1 MFSKSLEICLND
13 AFMQARDKRHEF
25 ITVEHLLLS
34 LLDNPEAGVALV
46 ACGANLDRLRAGL
59 GIFIDETTPHIPMNI
74 DRDIQPTLSFQRI
87 LQRAICQVQTS
98 GSSEVTGLHVLIAIF
113 GEQDSQA
120 VYFLNQENVTRVDVI
135 NYATQGASRNSQD
148 IEFRAPEMDS
158 PSLDNHVARDASEE
172 NLVETYAVNLNEKAR
187 AGKIDLLVGRAE
199 EVARCVQILCRRV
212 KNNPLLVGEAGV
224 GKTAVAE
231 GLAQLIVQGNV
242 PRTLAHC
249 TIYSLD
255 LGVML
260 AGTKYRGDFEKRF
273 KSVLKSL
280 SRNTGAIVFID
291 EIHNLVGAGSAT
303 GGTMDASNL
312 IKPLLSSG
320 DLRCMGATTYDEF
333 RNFIAKDPALLRRF
347 QKVDIEEPSAEQT
360 FAILK
365 GLKSYYEEYHNVRY
379 TDDALHRAIDLSTR
393 YMADRHLP
401 DKAIDVI
408 DEAGAYQA
416 LQSSVKRKNTLDEHD
431 IEEVIARM
439 ARIPVNTISQTD
451 RQVLK
456 KLPKQLKK
464 VVFGQDLAIDALAN
478 AIKLSR
484 SGLRDKNKPI
494 GSFLFVGPTGVGK
507 TEVVN
512 QLAKALSLEL
522 IRFDMSE
529 YMEKHSS
536 ARLIGAPPGYVGY
549 EQGGLLTEAINR
561 HPHAVLLLDEIEKA
575 HTDLFS
581 LLLQVMDYGQLTDNN
596 GRKADFRHVIII
608 MTSNCGAELLEK
620 QSIGFSESAVMGDNA
635 QALKQMFTP
644 EFRNRLDAVV
654 TFDRLTPDVILKVVD
669 KGIDAIQGLL
679 ADKNIVLT
687 VSSAA
692 KHWLAEHG
700 YDAVMGARPMERLLQ
715 EKIRQ
720 PLSEELLFGAL
731 ASGNKNVMIHLKG
744 EKLEFEIND
753 KVKETVEESEVTV

>member
-1 MFSKSLEICLND
+1 M
-13 AFMQARDKRHEF
+13 
-25 ITVEHLLLS
+25 
-34 LLDNPEAGVALV
+34 
-46 ACGANLDRLRAGL
+46 
-59 GIFIDETTPHIPMNI
+59 
-74 DRDIQPTLSFQRI
+74 
-87 LQRAICQVQTS
+87 
-98 GSSEVTGLHVLIAIF
+98 
-113 GEQDSQA
+113 
-120 VYFLNQENVTRVDVI
+120 
-135 NYATQGASRNSQD
+135 
-148 IEFRAPEMDS
+148 
-158 PSLDNHVARDASEE
+158 
-172 NLVETYAVNLNEKAR
+172 NLNEKAR

-231 GLAQLIVQGNV
+231 GLAQLIVQGKV

-536 ARLIGAPPGYVGY
+536 AV
-549 EQGGLLTEAINR
+549 
-561 HPHAVLLLDEIEKA
+561 
-575 HTDLFS
+575 
-581 LLLQVMDYGQLTDNN
+581 
-596 GRKADFRHVIII
+596 
-608 MTSNCGAELLEK
+608 
-620 QSIGFSESAVMGDNA
+620 
-635 QALKQMFTP
+635 
-644 EFRNRLDAVV
+644 
-654 TFDRLTPDVILKVVD
+654 
-669 KGIDAIQGLL
+669 
-679 ADKNIVLT
+679 
-687 VSSAA
+687 
-692 KHWLAEHG
+692 
-700 YDAVMGARPMERLLQ
+700 
-715 EKIRQ
+715 
-720 PLSEELLFGAL
+720 
-731 ASGNKNVMIHLKG
+731 
-744 EKLEFEIND
+744 
-753 KVKETVEESEVTV
+753 